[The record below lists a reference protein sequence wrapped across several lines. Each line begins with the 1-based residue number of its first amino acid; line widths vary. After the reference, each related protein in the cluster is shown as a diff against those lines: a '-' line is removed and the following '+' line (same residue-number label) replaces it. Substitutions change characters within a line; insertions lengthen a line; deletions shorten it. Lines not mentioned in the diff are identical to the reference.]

1 MIKNIVLCCLV
12 VGLYACS
19 STKKFKRTE
28 TNNTKAIDKLVVTM
42 VEPPALIY
50 SDSIVTPSRRYTT
63 PNYSIRKPNF
73 VIIHHTAQN
82 SCDATLRAFADSARE
97 VSSHYLICKDGT
109 VHHLLNDYLRA
120 WHAGNSKWG
129 NLTDINSASIGIELD
144 NTGFEPFAD
153 NQMTSLIAILQ
164 NLKDS
169 FNIPVANF
177 IGHADIAPSR
187 KNDPSKFFSWKTLAD
202 KGFGIWYGDTSKITL
217 PSNFDPIIALR
228 IVGYDVS
235 KPAGAYQAF
244 RIHFLQTQETAPLR
258 EGEKKILYSLM
269 LKSL

>member
-1 MIKNIVLCCLV
+1 M
-12 VGLYACS
+12 GLYSCS
-19 STKKFKRTE
+19 STKKIKKVHT
-28 TNNTKAIDKLVVTM
+28 TNTNQIDRLVVTM
-42 VEPPALIY
+42 VEPPPLIY
-50 SDSIVTPSRRYTT
+50 NDSVVTPTKQYTS
-63 PNYSIRKPNF
+63 PNYSIRRPNF

-82 SCDATLRAFADSARE
+82 SCEETLRTFADSARQ

-129 NLTDINSASIGIELD
+129 NITDVNSASIGIELD

-153 NQMTSLIAILQ
+153 NQISSLIAILK

-169 FNIPVANF
+169 FAIPASNF
-177 IGHADIAPSR
+177 IGHADVAPSR
-187 KNDPSKFFSWKTLAD
+187 KNDPSKYFPWQKLANQ
-202 KGFGIWYGDTSKITL
+202 GFGIWYADTSKINL
-217 PSNFDPIIALR
+217 PANFDPLIALR

-244 RIHFLQTQETAPLR
+244 RIHFLQTQDTAPLN